1 MSRNQFDAVLTRTV
15 RNLPETGLDPLLFEY
30 KITCEGVEH
39 VAVFQSAEYASKS
52 LLFKALIAQI
62 GRTPPDKQ
70 IALAR
75 LEAATSQEAPVTIRT
90 ALTGWRTLDKGDRVF
105 VTPGRTFGASSR
117 EVEFANSPTGIG
129 SEGQIG
135 SCVGTIEGWNDRIGS
150 ILRQSSAGITLVGA
164 VLSAPLLHLRPQ
176 KETFVLNMA
185 GMSTIGK
192 TTLLKGALSIQGNPH
207 FASPETTNQ
216 GLRELAGEHN
226 HLVLAFGDLN
236 QLTPAA
242 RKQVLHRVIYE
253 VTSGDSRIVS
263 KSVRAKLPSFSYRT
277 IIFTSAERPSSELSL
292 LDRRQEF
299 GASVRCFDLTP
310 PLPEPRYFL
319 DRLSPDESRTPKE
332 MMDAIPVAVQQE
344 HGEVLRAWT
353 KWIAQQDGAA
363 ISAKFDQ
370 ESKSLAAQLGLTD
383 GLSCRIADAF
393 GFMCGALLLARKAGT
408 LSWTKK
414 EIREGIQQSL
424 SAVLSRAQA
433 AADID
438 PVDALRR
445 ACESEGAVIE
455 LGQVAT
461 AVRERWIAV
470 HDPDRG
476 LLLSPSK
483 LQKVIGPTL
492 AKQAIEALAAQG
504 KVRDGAVQQRDLPG
518 MRPRLIIL
526 DPVVLRPF
534 AHSG

>member
-1 MSRNQFDAVLTRTV
+1 MSRNQFDAVLTRTI

-30 KITCEGVEH
+30 KIICDGVDY

-75 LEAATSQEAPVTIRT
+75 IEAATAHEAPVTIRT
-90 ALTGWRTLDKGDRVF
+90 GLTGWRTLGDGGRVF
-105 VTPGRTFGASSR
+105 VTPARTFGALNK
-117 EVEFANSPTGIG
+117 EVEFADSARGIG
-129 SEGQIG
+129 SESQIG
-135 SCVGTIEGWNDRIGS
+135 SCVGTVEGWNDRIGS
-150 ILRQSSAGITLVGA
+150 VMRQSSAGITLVGA

-185 GMSTIGK
+185 GPSTIGK
-192 TTLLKGALSIQGNPH
+192 TTLLKGALSIQGAPH

-236 QLTPAA
+236 QLTPTA

-263 KSVRAKLPSFSYRT
+263 KSVKAKLPSFSYRT

-310 PLPEPRYFL
+310 PLPEPLNYL
-319 DRLSPDESRTPKE
+319 DRLSADESRSPKE
-332 MMDAIPVAVQQE
+332 IIDSLPVTVQQE
-344 HGEVLRAWT
+344 YGEVLRAWT
-353 KWIAQQDGAA
+353 WWIANQDEVS
-363 ISAKFDQ
+363 ISAKFTK
-370 ESKSLAAQLGLTD
+370 ESKFLATYLDLSD

-393 GFMCGALLLARKAGT
+393 GFMCGALLLARKAGV
-408 LSWTKK
+408 LNWTKK
-414 EIREGIQQSL
+414 EIRRGIQQSL
-424 SAVLSRAQA
+424 SAVLSRTQV

-438 PVDALRR
+438 PVDAFRR
-445 ACESEGAVIE
+445 ACQREGAVID
-455 LGQVAT
+455 LDQVAT
-461 AVRERWIAV
+461 ATRESWIAV
-470 HDPDRG
+470 EDSDRG

-483 LQKVIGPTL
+483 LQKVIGADL
-492 AKQAIEALAAQG
+492 VRQAIEALTAQG
-504 KVRDGAVQQRDLPG
+504 LVRDATLQQRDLPG
-518 MRPRLIIL
+518 MRPRLIVL
-526 DPVVLRPF
+526 DPGAL
-534 AHSG
+534 G

>member
-1 MSRNQFDAVLTRTV
+1 MSRNQFDAVLTRTI

-30 KITCEGVEH
+30 KIVCDGVEY

-90 ALTGWRTLDKGDRVF
+90 GLTGWKTLDCGDRVF
-105 VTPGRTFGASSR
+105 VTPGRTFGALNN
-117 EVEFANSPTGIG
+117 EVEFADSATGIG
-129 SEGQIG
+129 SERQIG

-150 ILRQSSAGITLVGA
+150 IMRQSSAGITLVGA

-192 TTLLKGALSIQGNPH
+192 TTLLKGALSIQGDPH

-236 QLTPAA
+236 QLTPTA

-263 KSVRAKLPSFSYRT
+263 KSVKAKLPSFSYRT

-292 LDRRQEF
+292 LDRRQEV

-310 PLPEPRYFL
+310 PLPEPRYYL
-319 DRLSPDESRTPKE
+319 DRLSPDEGRTPKE
-332 MMDAIPVAVQQE
+332 IMDSIPVAVQQE
-344 HGEVLRAWT
+344 HGEMLRAWT
-353 KWIAQQDGAA
+353 RWISNQEEAA
-363 ISAKFDQ
+363 ISAKFVQ
-370 ESKSLAAQLGLTD
+370 ESTSLATHLDLND

-393 GFMCGALLLARKAGT
+393 GFMCGALLLARKAGV

-424 SAVLSRAQA
+424 RAVLDRSQVSAE
-433 AADID
+433 ID
-438 PVDALRR
+438 PVAALRR
-445 ACESEGAVIE
+445 ACEREGAVI
-455 LGQVAT
+455 GKDQVAT
-461 AVRERWIAV
+461 AARERWIAV
-470 HDPDRG
+470 QDPDRG

-483 LQKVIGPTL
+483 LQKVIGAAL
-492 AKQAIEALAAQG
+492 VKQAIEALTAQG
-504 KVRDGAVQQRDLPG
+504 KVRDATLQQRDLPG
-518 MRPRLIIL
+518 MRPRLIVL
-526 DPVVLRPF
+526 DPGVL
-534 AHSG
+534 G

>member
-1 MSRNQFDAVLTRTV
+1 MSRNQFDAVLTRLI

-30 KITCEGVEH
+30 KILCDGVDY

-75 LEAATSQEAPVTIRT
+75 LEAATAHEAPVTIRT
-90 ALTGWRTLDKGDRVF
+90 GLTGWRTLGCGNRVF
-105 VTPGRTFGASSR
+105 VTPARTFGALNR
-117 EVEFANSPTGIG
+117 EVEFADSATGIG
-129 SEGQIG
+129 SESQIG
-135 SCVGTIEGWNDRIGS
+135 SCAGTIEGWNDRIGS
-150 ILRQSSAGITLVGA
+150 VMRQSSAGITLVGA

-192 TTLLKGALSIQGNPH
+192 TTLLKGALSIQGDPH

-236 QLTPAA
+236 QLSPTA
-242 RKQVLHRVIYE
+242 RKHVLHRVIYE

-263 KSVRAKLPSFSYRT
+263 KSVKAKLPSFSYRT

-299 GASVRCFDLTP
+299 GAAVRCFDLTP
-310 PLPEPRYFL
+310 PMPEPLYYL
-319 DRLSPDESRTPKE
+319 DRLSADESRTPKE
-332 MMDAIPVAVQQE
+332 IMDSIPFAVQQE
-344 HGEVLRAWT
+344 HGEMLRAWT
-353 KWIAQQDGAA
+353 RWISKQDEAA
-363 ISAKFDQ
+363 ISAKFIR
-370 ESKSLAAQLGLTD
+370 ESALLSRDLDLTD

-393 GFMCGALLLARKAGT
+393 GFMCTSLLLARRAGV
-408 LSWTKK
+408 LNWTKD

-424 SAVLSRAQA
+424 SAVLARSHVSAE
-433 AADID
+433 ID
-438 PVDALRR
+438 PVTALRR
-445 ACESEGAVIE
+445 ACEREGAVIE
-455 LGQVAT
+455 MDQVA
-461 AVRERWIAV
+461 AAAPESWIAV
-470 HDPDRG
+470 QDPERG

-483 LQKVIGPTL
+483 LQKVIGAVL
-492 AKQAIEALAAQG
+492 VKQAIEVLTAQG
-504 KVRDGAVQQRDLPG
+504 KVRDTALQQRDLAG
-518 MRPRLIIL
+518 RRPRLIIL
-526 DPVVLRPF
+526 DPGVL
-534 AHSG
+534 G